1 MKLIEGIDYYWE
13 NGKMVFTEIHHLKR
27 GKCCGSG
34 CRHCAYTPPHIKG
47 NTIKKEEN
55 DRS

>member
-34 CRHCAYTPPHIKG
+34 CRHCAYTPPHTKG
-47 NTIKKEEN
+47 NIEKT
-55 DRS
+55 S